1 MNGFTDLLPQGDLMP
16 AATPRSVYVV
26 DDDDAVRE
34 ATHTL
39 LEAAGYA
46 PRSFVSGEDF
56 LDHADLNSRGV
67 ALLDICMPGPT
78 GLEVQ
83 ESMARRA
90 SNLSV
95 IVLTG
100 HGDVATAV
108 KAMKAGAEDFLE
120 KPYQPMALVAAVDR
134 ALRRCAEAP
143 TQPNDARELIGRLT
157 PREREVLQGLMAGG
171 SNKSI
176 ARDLNV
182 SPRTVEMHRAN
193 MMERLGARTLPEALR
208 VAHDAGL
215 ASD

>member
-1 MNGFTDLLPQGDLMP
+1 MHAPR
-16 AATPRSVYVV
+16 ARSVYVV

-46 PRSFVSGEDF
+46 PRSFVSGDDF
-56 LDHADLNSRGV
+56 LDHADLHGPGV

-83 ESMARRA
+83 EALARRA
-90 SNLSV
+90 STLSV

-108 KAMKAGAEDFLE
+108 KAMKAGAADFLE
-120 KPYQPMALVAAVDR
+120 KPYQPMALIEAVRR
-134 ALRRCAEAP
+134 ALHRAAEAAP
-143 TQPNDARELIGRLT
+143 LPEDARELIGRLT
-157 PREREVLQGLMAGG
+157 PREHEVLVGLTAGG

-193 MMERLGARTLPEALR
+193 MMERLGARSLSDALR
-208 VAHDAGL
+208 IAHDAGL
-215 ASD
+215 AAAD